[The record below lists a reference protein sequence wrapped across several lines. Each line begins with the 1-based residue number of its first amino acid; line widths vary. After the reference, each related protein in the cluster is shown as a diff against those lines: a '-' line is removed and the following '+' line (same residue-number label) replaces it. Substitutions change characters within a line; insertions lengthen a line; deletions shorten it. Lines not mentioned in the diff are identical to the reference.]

1 MTTVNES
8 VIVSGGA
15 CGCCSAPTVH
25 VHHRD
30 YPEAVAEGVSA
41 ELAAGQLERTC
52 PGEETAMSP
61 EDAVDALSPEGRAT
75 PSAVPGD
82 SVTVPPGD
90 ASGDANLRGGWIDFD
105 FFSTTDLVDKA
116 SQESFPASDP
126 PAWTHMKIGPPG

>member
-1 MTTVNES
+1 
-8 VIVSGGA
+8 
-15 CGCCSAPTVH
+15 
-25 VHHRD
+25 
-30 YPEAVAEGVSA
+30 
-41 ELAAGQLERTC
+41 
-52 PGEETAMSP
+52 MSP

>member
-1 MTTVNES
+1 
-8 VIVSGGA
+8 
-15 CGCCSAPTVH
+15 
-25 VHHRD
+25 
-30 YPEAVAEGVSA
+30 
-41 ELAAGQLERTC
+41 
-52 PGEETAMSP
+52 MSP

-82 SVTVPPGD
+82 LVTVPPGD

-126 PAWTHMKIGPPG
+126 PAWIGLCAPPAWPEVTSSRNSQRK